1 MCRHDCG
8 VFVMKCM
15 EIWTPGVVLREY
27 FSAVN
32 IPNIR
37 IQYANQLFFSSKN
50 TADKSLV
57 EEIFREVILMLFK
70 LILPFSPTGYF

>member
-1 MCRHDCG
+1 
-8 VFVMKCM
+8 MKCM
-15 EIWTPGVVLREY
+15 EIWTPGVVLRDY

-57 EEIFREVILMLFK
+57 KQFFREVILMFFIL
-70 LILPFSPTGYF
+70 LLPFIEYF